1 MVEQHHFYIILLL
14 LACSIASLTAF
25 QIWKR
30 RTTPGAYA
38 LLLYMLGLCIW
49 ALTYALY
56 WASLS
61 PTDRLFWLNLTYVGV
76 VMPPGA
82 LFAFTLYQTGRSAL
96 LKGRRALLLGV
107 EPAITLL
114 LLGTDP
120 WHGLFF
126 AGKQSAE
133 SSTIFDGGPWFWIH
147 VLYSYGLI
155 AIATALL
162 LQALLRSTRVFRHQA
177 VLALF
182 AVMFPWISNFLSLTG
197 LNPLHGLD
205 LTPLSFTLTG
215 LIFAYSLSRTK
226 LLDLVPVARFQV
238 VDQMSVGVLV
248 IDQYHR
254 IVDTNP
260 AALALLRRLTG
271 LQSEHLIGMS
281 VCTVLPDWDSWIGR
295 EAPINFIVEGAAH
308 TADTPT
314 LRVAISPLLDAQA
327 KHRGQIVMLSD
338 VTKEKRMETELR
350 QSLNYFQAIFDSAPD
365 AIFICDAAT
374 GRVLDANVRASD
386 LFGCTHEEL
395 IGIREID
402 HFKPGVAPFTRD
414 NDNQSIW
421 LDTRIRP
428 ARLGNDDRFL
438 VRVSDVTEQKHA
450 QQQEFELA
458 LERER
463 VSILSHFIRD
473 ASHEFRTPLAVMRTS
488 MYLLTRTD
496 DAARRQE
503 KAEQIELAINH
514 MTRLVEMLVILATL
528 DSGLPLKRQ
537 LTDVNLLVNQAA
549 AAPRLSQKTLR
560 WEFNLSPCASSD
572 IDPEQLLEA
581 LRQLLDNA
589 IHFTPEGGLISVS
602 TYQLDDHLSIE
613 IRDTGCGIAEA
624 DLPKIFNRFF
634 RLDDAHTSSGFGL
647 GLPIAKRIVE
657 MHGGSISATSQLEQG
672 STFRITLPIGK
683 TDHRDNGFQV
693 EQVD

>member
-1 MVEQHHFYIILLL
+1 MVEQHHFYTVLLMAACII
-14 LACSIASLTAF
+14 AALTGA

-30 RTTPGAYA
+30 RTTPGAYP
-38 LLLYMLGLCIW
+38 LLLYMLGLCVW

-56 WASLS
+56 WASES
-61 PTDRLFWLNLTYVGV
+61 PSYRLFLLNLTYVGV
-76 VMPPGA
+76 VIAPGA
-82 LFAFTLYQTGRSAL
+82 FFAFALYQSGRSAL
-96 LKGRRALLLGV
+96 LKGRRALLLGI
-107 EPAITLL
+107 EPVITLL
-114 LLGTDP
+114 LLWTDS

-155 AIATALL
+155 LIATALL
-162 LQALLRSTRVFRHQA
+162 FQVLLRSTRVFRHQA
-177 VLALF
+177 ALVLF
-182 AVMFPWISNFLSLTG
+182 AATIPSISNIISLSG

-215 LIFAYSLSRTK
+215 LIFTYSLYRTK
-226 LLDLVPVARFQV
+226 LLDLVPVARSQV

-260 AALALLRRLTG
+260 AALALLRRTHG
-271 LQSEHLIGMS
+271 LQSEHLIGVS
-281 VCTVLPDWDSWIGR
+281 VSTVLPDWEGWIAR
-295 EAPINFIVEGAAH
+295 EAPINFIVEGAA
-308 TADTPT
+308 ADTPT
-314 LRVAISPLLDAQA
+314 LRVTISPLLDAQA
-327 KHRGQIVMLSD
+327 GNRGQVVTLSD
-338 VTKEKRMETELR
+338 VTKEKRMEAELR
-350 QSLNYFQAIFDSAPD
+350 QSLNYFQAIFDSATD

-374 GRVLDANVRASD
+374 GNVLDANERASD
-386 LFGCTHEEL
+386 LFGCTREAL
-395 IGIREID
+395 IGSRKVD
-402 HFKPGVAPFTRD
+402 HFEAGVALFTREAD
-414 NDNQSIW
+414 QRALW

-450 QQQEFELA
+450 QQRDFELA

-463 VSILSHFIRD
+463 VTILSHFIRD
-473 ASHEFRTPLAVMRTS
+473 ASHEFRTPLSIMRTS

-503 KAEQIELAINH
+503 KAEQVEHAINL
-514 MTRLVEMLVILATL
+514 MTRLVDMLITLATL
-528 DSGLPLKRQ
+528 DSGLPLRRQ
-537 LTDVNLLVNQAA
+537 PADVSLLVNQAVS
-549 AAPRLSQKTLR
+549 APRPFQKTLR
-560 WEFNLSPCASSD
+560 WALSLSPCASSG
-572 IDPEQLLEA
+572 IDAEQLHEA

-589 IHFTPEGGLISVS
+589 VNFTPEGGLISVS
-602 TYQLDDHLSIE
+602 TYQCEDHLSIE
-613 IRDTGCGIAEA
+613 IQDTGCGIAED

-634 RLDDAHTSSGFGL
+634 RIDDAHTSSGFGL

-657 MHGGSISATSQLEQG
+657 MHGGSISVASQLGQG
-672 STFRITLPIGK
+672 STFYITLPL
-683 TDHRDNGFQV
+683 DPPLHV
-693 EQVD
+693 E